1 MKKDSYVKRVQV
13 KCVRMT
19 EVVML
24 AAVIYTAVALKM
36 YRDKKEDDKRKAKRN
51 Y

>member
-1 MKKDSYVKRVQV
+1 MKKDSYIKRARIV
-13 KCVRMT
+13 CVHMT

-24 AAVIYTAVALKM
+24 AVVIYTAVALKM